1 MCIQIRKM
9 CWNVPFVIWGQ
20 SCGNIIMIYPA
31 LIFCLDFYLPKVLQ
45 YGIQTV
51 RTTVEWKRSTEWVSI
66 FLNTYCQSLNQPCL
80 SHSLSLKEKTLLSS
94 SLILF
99 PETTSTSQ
107 KQQSTNPWEMFE
119 FEMHTFFS
127 KLPPVT
133 PRLKMK
139 AQVLLLKR
147 YVWITKRECMCV
159 FVSEYFVH
167 SVVILLPR
175 QLGNILKENPV
186 RLISFTPSLRF
197 RAGAQ
202 VALCL
207 NWAGVPWA
215 VVRFAVFC
223 SALPPN
229 CNASS

>member
-1 MCIQIRKM
+1 MCLQIRKM

-20 SCGNIIMIYPA
+20 SCGNIILIYPT

-66 FLNTYCQSLNQPCL
+66 FSA
-80 SHSLSLKEKTLLSS
+80 SHLISPACPSLSLVEKTLLSS

-99 PETTSTSQ
+99 PETTVYEPLGNVWVWNAHVLFKTSP
-107 KQQSTNPWEMFE
+107 SD
-119 FEMHTFFS
+119 S
-127 KLPPVT
+127 KV
-133 PRLKMK
+133 KIK

-147 YVWITKRECMCV
+147 YVWIAKRECMCV

-167 SVVILLPR
+167 SVVILLLR

-202 VALCL
+202 VALSL